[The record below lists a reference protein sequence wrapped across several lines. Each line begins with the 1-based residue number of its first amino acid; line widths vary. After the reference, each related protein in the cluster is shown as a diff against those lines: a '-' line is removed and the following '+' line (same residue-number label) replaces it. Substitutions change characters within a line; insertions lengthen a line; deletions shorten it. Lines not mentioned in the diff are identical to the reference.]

1 MYLFDNDYENAL
13 DKCGKPML
21 EKFAYDEGG
30 LIVLEVV
37 YILLL
42 YSSNILVFASFVWV
56 HSIILVSSYHLLV
69 FIIHFPPFEFDWV
82 SMKDWCSSSDE
93 AK

>member
-42 YSSNILVFASFVWV
+42 YSSNILSLQVLFGCIQLFLCPHIISWFSSF
-56 HSIILVSSYHLLV
+56 I
-69 FIIHFPPFEFDWV
+69 FPFLSLIGFL
-82 SMKDWCSSSDE
+82 
-93 AK
+93 